1 MKHEEVL
8 VGLHLLS
15 QGNKK
20 QGYQRVIKEKSSIR
34 SSKRE
39 DSHPGKWEGQLS
51 WVLVCKLA
59 TH

>member
-8 VGLHLLS
+8 VGLRLLS

-51 WVLVCKLA
+51 WVPVC
-59 TH
+59 